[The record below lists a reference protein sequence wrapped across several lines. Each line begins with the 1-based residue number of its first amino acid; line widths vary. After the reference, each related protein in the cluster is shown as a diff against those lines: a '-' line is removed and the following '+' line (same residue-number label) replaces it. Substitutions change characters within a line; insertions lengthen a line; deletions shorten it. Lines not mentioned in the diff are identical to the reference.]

1 MRNYQ
6 NLWTV
11 NPIWYTTLNYLN
23 PDKKSCLI
31 KFEAFNEMVYK
42 MSRYLTENTSVT
54 ILEKKLLI
62 LFREI
67 MAVYRVNYA
76 KRVNTVT

>member
-1 MRNYQ
+1 
-6 NLWTV
+6 
-11 NPIWYTTLNYLN
+11 
-23 PDKKSCLI
+23 
-31 KFEAFNEMVYK
+31 